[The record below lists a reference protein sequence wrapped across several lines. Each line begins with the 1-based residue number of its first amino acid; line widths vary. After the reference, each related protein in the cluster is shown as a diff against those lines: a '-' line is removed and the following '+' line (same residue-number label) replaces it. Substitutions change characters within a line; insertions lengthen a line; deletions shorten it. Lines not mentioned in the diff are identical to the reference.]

1 MKKELVDYIGGLLFN
16 MPQHAVAAHKLALQS
31 EKQFSLQED
40 GNLGQEQSLN
50 TTIIV
55 DDTAISMCYVLP
67 DGRMV
72 NFVNAITDISCTL
85 ANDYTV
91 SQIQYTVV
99 PATASTASADT
110 LLFILECDET
120 GLRLV
125 EANGDKKTLFIL

>member
-31 EKQFSLQED
+31 EKQFRVQED
-40 GNLGQEQSLN
+40 GSLTQEQSLN

-55 DDTAISMCYVLP
+55 DNNAISMCYVLP

-72 NFVNAITDISCTL
+72 NFVNAITDISCIL

-91 SQIQYTVV
+91 SHIEYTVV
-99 PATASTASADT
+99 PAAAHAASADK
-110 LLFILECDET
+110 LLFILECDEN

-125 EANGDKKTLFIL
+125 ETNGNKKTLFIL